1 MRARR
6 RLLAAVALDA
16 AAWAA
21 VQVGAG
27 YLVHRLP
34 DRALAADTWLW
45 RERAWERGGRL
56 YVDTFRI
63 RRWKA
68 WLPEAGAAFA
78 GGFDKRRL
86 RGRSPEALERH
97 VRETRRAELGHWLM
111 LAPAPLFARANPP
124 LLAPFMVAYALV
136 VNGPC
141 IAAQRYNRI
150 RLARTLRRRRR
161 RRPGPTPST

>member
-1 MRARR
+1 MTARRR
-6 RLLAAVALDA
+6 RLLAAVAVDA
-16 AAWAA
+16 AAWAV

-34 DRALAADTWLW
+34 DRTLARDGWLW
-45 RERAWERGGRL
+45 RERAWERGGRFYAEVL
-56 YVDTFRI
+56 RI

-68 WLPEAGAAFA
+68 LLPEAGAAFT

-86 RGRSPEALERH
+86 RGRRPEDLDRH

-111 LAPAPLFARANPP
+111 VAPAPLFVRANPP
-124 LLAPFMVAYALV
+124 VLAPFMVAYALV

-150 RLARTLRRRRR
+150 RLARVLRRTS
-161 RRPGPTPST
+161 PTSRQ